1 MESIFLR
8 NSENLKEL
16 IELMKLHEKNI
27 NTNLELKRLNYKDA
41 ESNTDTIDTDV
52 SMNINTTVNTT
63 VNTPTYM
70 ECEYG
75 TIPSSI
81 KCYDHFKTNDPMIVV
96 KSCGHAFR
104 KEPFMEWIKMHHTC
118 MQCASLL

>member
-1 MESIFLR
+1 MDTIFLR
-8 NSENLKEL
+8 NSENLKQL
-16 IELMKLHEKNI
+16 IELMKLHEQNI
-27 NTNLELKRLNYKDA
+27 NTNLELKRLTYKDK
-41 ESNTDTIDTDV
+41 ESNTDTSIDTDTDV
-52 SMNINTTVNTT
+52 SMNINTPVNTS
-63 VNTPTYM
+63 TYM